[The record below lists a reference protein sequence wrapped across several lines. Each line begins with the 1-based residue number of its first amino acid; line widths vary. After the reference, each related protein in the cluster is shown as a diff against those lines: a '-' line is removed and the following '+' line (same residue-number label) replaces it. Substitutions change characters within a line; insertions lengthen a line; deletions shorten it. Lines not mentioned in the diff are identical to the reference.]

1 MKNLVIGTLLM
12 VALVGGGVIGHYLI
26 KPESGAIPAVPPT
39 VPKDKDTQNLA
50 IKNSLFVPPP
60 VAEMNTALN
69 ENEMATAK
77 EREISNLKASME
89 QTKIDYENSINNEKS
104 ARLKA
109 EQELNDLKQTLAKK
123 ITEPSLPEPEMKP
136 KKLNPMAQVVKTQI
150 EKRLK
155 ERMKKL
161 NDKAYLSL
169 YQQEEINRLIEAQ
182 AERMSELMQQMLSE
196 EGISEESNKEMEEL
210 NTQDEKKLQEIL
222 TQQQCSVYKELLE
235 EEAKEQIAQ
244 TIKQYMNG
252 MVGMKG
258 ITESLS
264 LSDEQKQQ
272 VQGMFEERFKSIENL
287 HRQTN
292 NSGFP
297 FDDKELVEKIKV
309 ILTPEQYPKLDE
321 YLKQQEEFKKMAKA
335 FMPKKK
341 TIAPTEPVISPTIT
355 TTVPIS
361 K

>member
-1 MKNLVIGTLLM
+1 
-12 VALVGGGVIGHYLI
+12 
-26 KPESGAIPAVPPT
+26 
-39 VPKDKDTQNLA
+39 
-50 IKNSLFVPPP
+50 
-60 VAEMNTALN
+60 
-69 ENEMATAK
+69 
-77 EREISNLKASME
+77 
-89 QTKIDYENSINNEKS
+89 
-104 ARLKA
+104 
-109 EQELNDLKQTLAKK
+109 
-123 ITEPSLPEPEMKP
+123 
-136 KKLNPMAQVVKTQI
+136 
-150 EKRLK
+150 
-155 ERMKKL
+155 MKKL